1 CTERMRAWRTML
13 PAALVLDGDMVA
25 AYQLAI
31 RPGSAASVREID
43 LRAARVKEAVGL
55 LLVYHT
61 FVVRAN
67 RLVMKR
73 LLGERMG
80 PAPDVVTGAFG
91 VRDLYD
97 CPEVAGTEGLGVLNM
112 RFHGC
117 RLQAAESA
125 SALCSLVQA
134 FYACRF
140 NLYTLGSPVVFAACE
155 LLAVSAS
162 ALRNRD
168 AHMAWRAKARL
179 SNVFNV
185 LRMLRHWAPAL
196 HVFVAGIRVLSDPLL
211 CLDEPS
217 APSNACELSE
227 GSVADVKEEE
237 DAVLPVMRRRGVR
250 LPGALESVRDARTN
264 ILHSIA
270 PRGVRLSTD
279 VRRDET
285 LSYRAAD
292 PVPEFPNP
300 FPKRHVISL
309 IIGDLGLSLAE
320 FLAPAYP
327 ILLLKLGA
335 AGTPAFAA
343 KPGSPTDDHAA

>member
-1 CTERMRAWRTML
+1 LDALPAYSSRTYDLYTTTQPYCVDMLSLLPPGSWQTDTENTQQQQPQQPVWFRGPHDQQFMRSRPAGSPCFDRGSLGGFHQQQLLVVFARFLVSASSARRTGGVGYLLRALEECTERMRAWRTML

-179 SNVFNV
+179 
-185 LRMLRHWAPAL
+185 
-196 HVFVAGIRVLSDPLL
+196 
-211 CLDEPS
+211 
-217 APSNACELSE
+217 
-227 GSVADVKEEE
+227 
-237 DAVLPVMRRRGVR
+237 
-250 LPGALESVRDARTN
+250 
-264 ILHSIA
+264 
-270 PRGVRLSTD
+270 
-279 VRRDET
+279 
-285 LSYRAAD
+285 
-292 PVPEFPNP
+292 
-300 FPKRHVISL
+300 
-309 IIGDLGLSLAE
+309 
-320 FLAPAYP
+320 
-327 ILLLKLGA
+327 
-335 AGTPAFAA
+335 
-343 KPGSPTDDHAA
+343 